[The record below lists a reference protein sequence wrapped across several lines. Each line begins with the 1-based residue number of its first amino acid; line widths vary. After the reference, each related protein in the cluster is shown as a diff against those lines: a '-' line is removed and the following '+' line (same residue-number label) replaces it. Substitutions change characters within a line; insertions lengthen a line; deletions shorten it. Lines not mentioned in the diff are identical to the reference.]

1 MLAPLQPLQPRP
13 RSESGS
19 PPRRGPAPT
28 ASAAFRK
35 RAIVVNVKKMAEPRL
50 EASREANTTA
60 VSPMMLLQQKSTR
73 RARRALYRQR
83 GATPPLPHH
92 SGPLTAGAGHT
103 REYAHVRCY
112 ELHVKV
118 HRCTIDAGS
127 MPFRSLRP
135 DRPDTHPQ
143 ALEELAWGNRI
154 HTSAHQN
161 HIDPKAA
168 KRTRGQE
175 EGAASAKKN
184 GSICVARERG
194 LLKLPSPFYSALL
207 SALLML

>member
-1 MLAPLQPLQPRP
+1 
-13 RSESGS
+13 
-19 PPRRGPAPT
+19 
-28 ASAAFRK
+28 
-35 RAIVVNVKKMAEPRL
+35 
-50 EASREANTTA
+50 
-60 VSPMMLLQQKSTR
+60 
-73 RARRALYRQR
+73 
-83 GATPPLPHH
+83 
-92 SGPLTAGAGHT
+92 
-103 REYAHVRCY
+103 
-112 ELHVKV
+112 
-118 HRCTIDAGS
+118 
-127 MPFRSLRP
+127 MPFRSVRL

-143 ALEELAWGNRI
+143 ALDLSLVQLLAWGNRI

-161 HIDPKAA
+161 HLDPKAA